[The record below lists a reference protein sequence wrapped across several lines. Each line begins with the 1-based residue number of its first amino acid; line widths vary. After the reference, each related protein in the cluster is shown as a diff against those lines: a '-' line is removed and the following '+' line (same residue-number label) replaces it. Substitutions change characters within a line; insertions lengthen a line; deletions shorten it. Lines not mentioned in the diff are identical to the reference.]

1 LISLTELAADVMA
14 EHGWTTSREADIA
27 KAHLNF
33 DLVAESEA
41 AIVFFDGVRADE
53 LRHRAESLAAAVAS
67 VTLGQGA
74 GVKAWEAYLVLFV
87 EDDYAGADRAAQL
100 VQRDLDYCRKI
111 ILDGA
116 GIAAADDPRSAMEA
130 ALSFLF
136 PLDVVLAPTVDDVRQ
151 YLIQL
156 MDDRGVDPGLA
167 AELVTAFDSE
177 PTCTCWERVKRFESA
192 KASG

>member
-1 LISLTELAADVMA
+1 MA
-14 EHGWTTSREADIA
+14 EHGWTTRREADIA

-33 DLVAESEA
+33 DLIAESET
-41 AIVFFDGVRADE
+41 AIVFFDGVSGAE
-53 LRHRAESLAAAVAS
+53 LRHRADSLAGAVAS
-67 VTLGQGA
+67 VTLQQGA
-74 GVKAWEAYLVLFV
+74 GVKAWEAYLVLLV

-136 PLDVVLAPTVDDVRQ
+136 PLDVASAPTVEDVRQ

-156 MDDRGVDPGLA
+156 IDERGVDHGLA
-167 AELVTAFDSE
+167 AELVTSFDSE
-177 PTCTCWERVKRFESA
+177 PACMCWERVKQFESA
-192 KASG
+192 EASK